1 VKNGILSLTSAA
13 ADFADARR
21 FFPFILF
28 CGNPRHLRIKEAKAR
43 EVHNPAKNRRW
54 FFQNKNASQ
63 DLLDGSGHVKGDAS
77 AVESHWLA

>member
-28 CGNPRHLRIKEAKAR
+28 CGNPRHLRIKEAKDC
-43 EVHNPAKNRRW
+43 EVHNFPFHK
-54 FFQNKNASQ
+54 KTG
-63 DLLDGSGHVKGDAS
+63 DGSSKTKMLPRIYPENRSSTTDGHG
-77 AVESHWLA
+77 